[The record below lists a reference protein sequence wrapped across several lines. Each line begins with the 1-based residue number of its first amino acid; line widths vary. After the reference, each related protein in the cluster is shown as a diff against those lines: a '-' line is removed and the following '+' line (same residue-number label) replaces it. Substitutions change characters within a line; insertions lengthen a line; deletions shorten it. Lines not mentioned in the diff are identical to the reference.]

1 MPLFS
6 RSYLK
11 CITFLASFEALNIPI
26 TYELFCN
33 SPKEGMIKG
42 LWKNHSHESM
52 VCTQSH
58 RQWGLRLLRCS
69 CVHSAACHHSE
80 FWKTEPEK
88 LLVPEQVYCSE
99 GFLTFLSWQVSR
111 QLGSPLTSLPESLRP
126 EAIPPTQGNTYNP
139 SPSPVCPHL
148 DRLPCVGS
156 IVSLLSSY
164 WWECSLWGSWSPG
177 REGYKANRQTVLG
190 QMKQSGEEGESEMLW
205 VHNGKKEKE

>member
-58 RQWGLRLLRCS
+58 PAVGPPSSQMLFCSRSCLPPLRVLKDRTR
-69 CVHSAACHHSE
+69 E
-80 FWKTEPEK
+80 

-99 GFLTFLSWQVSR
+99 GFLTFLSWQVTR

-126 EAIPPTQGNTYNP
+126 EAIPPTRGNTFIIP
-139 SPSPVCPHL
+139 PQVLPVL
-148 DRLPCVGS
+148 
-156 IVSLLSSY
+156 I
-164 WWECSLWGSWSPG
+164 
-177 REGYKANRQTVLG
+177 
-190 QMKQSGEEGESEMLW
+190 
-205 VHNGKKEKE
+205 